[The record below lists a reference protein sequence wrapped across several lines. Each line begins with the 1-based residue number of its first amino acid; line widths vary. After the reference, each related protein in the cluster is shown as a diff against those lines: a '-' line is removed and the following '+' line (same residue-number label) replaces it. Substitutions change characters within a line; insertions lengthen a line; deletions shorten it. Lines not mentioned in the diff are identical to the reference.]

1 MSADILTFSSR
12 ISTSSAMRWP
22 WSTWILADSI
32 NNSAEEYLPT
42 TKSRRSVAMRWRIVS
57 MLILA
62 LHNWLFL
69 RAQESVSKTA
79 CTAQFPVMLLRDQN
93 TADSHQRLFSSPLAL
108 LEQHRHL
115 VNRRAQLYSY
125 EGICTFGFV
134 CFFFFFVAVT
144 LCHCY
149 NWVYVLFCGECYLA
163 LW

>member
-1 MSADILTFSSR
+1 MAL
-12 ISTSSAMRWP
+12 
-22 WSTWILADSI
+22 
-32 NNSAEEYLPT
+32 EYLNSGWAYEQLCRGVPSYHRVKT
-42 TKSRRSVAMRWRIVS
+42 FCGVCDDEMNCQYAYF
-57 MLILA
+57 A

-115 VNRRAQLYSY
+115 VNGRAQLYSY
-125 EGICTFGFV
+125 EGICTFGVIFP
-134 CFFFFFVAVT
+134 FVAVT